1 MLYFEFCGSE
11 ETAMRKLVLAFAL
24 VGTYLVMPVVFAQGF
39 AAYSGEDLYQRFC
52 ASCHGP
58 EGRGNG
64 PVASSLA
71 VLVPDLTRLYQRR
84 GNHFPAA
91 EIREV
96 IDGRSVVIAHGT
108 RYMPVW
114 GYEFWV
120 EEGGDVVAEEEAR
133 IMIDRLVNFL
143 ESIQYA
149 MDPAEPV
156 P

>member
-1 MLYFEFCGSE
+1 MRIIVLGFVLFGSNLM
-11 ETAMRKLVLAFAL
+11 APAAL
-24 VGTYLVMPVVFAQGF
+24 AQGF
-39 AAYSGEDLYQRFC
+39 AAYSGPELFQRFC
-52 ASCHGP
+52 AACHGA
-58 EGRGNG
+58 EGRGDG
-64 PVASSLA
+64 PVASSLT
-71 VLVPDLTRLYQRR
+71 VIVPDLTRLYQRR
-84 GNHFPAA
+84 GNTFPAA
-91 EIREV
+91 EIREI

-120 EEGGDVVAEEEAR
+120 EEGADVVAEEEAA

-149 MDPAEPV
+149 INPAEPA

>member
-1 MLYFEFCGSE
+1 
-11 ETAMRKLVLAFAL
+11 MRNMILAFAL
-24 VGTYLVMPVVFAQGF
+24 AGAYLLMPTAFAQGF
-39 AAYSGEDLYQRFC
+39 ASYSGEELYQRFC
-52 ASCHGP
+52 GSCHGP
-58 EGRGNG
+58 EGRGDG
-64 PVASSLA
+64 PVASTLS

-84 GNHFPAA
+84 GNVFPAA

-120 EEGGDVVAEEEAR
+120 EEGADVVAEEEAR

-143 ESIQYA
+143 QSIQYA